1 MRRVVGHHQL
11 YQQHRQD
18 HHPTTSESSVDTLA
32 TTTTAGSQHT
42 VYAEVVEVEEYELG
56 SDFES
61 EAAAATIKLTS
72 RGRHHAHSPA
82 GTRRRSRDETKEEI
96 QEDDE
101 ATLRELLIRWKN
113 HSGLG
118 DDDVHAESQSRTS
131 LSLVDSSRG
140 ERGIRRVT
148 GYLGRCP
155 L

>member
-18 HHPTTSESSVDTLA
+18 QHPTTSESSVDTLA
-32 TTTTAGSQHT
+32 TTTTTGSQHT

-101 ATLRELLIRWKN
+101 ATLRELLIRGFMSN
-113 HSGLG
+113 SHLS
-118 DDDVHAESQSRTS
+118 SQALQEEQVK
-131 LSLVDSSRG
+131 LSVSWDMALA
-140 ERGIRRVT
+140 
-148 GYLGRCP
+148 L
-155 L
+155 